1 MTLPTLAG
9 APSVVW
15 SRQGQN
21 LRSWQSANL
30 ANPMKSLLPENVYR
44 VWEPVLPEGEH
55 LPGPDGQRQPGQWL
69 PRNCSS
75 ETWTICWQ
83 SEGYLTREE
92 SLLFTPTP
100 TAGATSGDDHAVPLQ
115 VEGISVGGANNCEV
129 NTSLNNLARIPDE
142 LCISDQ
148 SQLVLPERRR
158 PRPTLPC
165 VCVRNVVI
173 FGPRLLSGH
182 VRAVILLALR
192 GA

>member
-1 MTLPTLAG
+1 MCIECG
-9 APSVVW
+9 
-15 SRQGQN
+15 N
-21 LRSWQSANL
+21 LCYPKVNTFLVLTVSANL
-30 ANPMKSLLPENVYR
+30 ISGYRGIAAMKLGPSVGNLRAISR
-44 VWEPVLPEGEH
+44 VKSP
-55 LPGPDGQRQPGQWL
+55 
-69 PRNCSS
+69 
-75 ETWTICWQ
+75 
-83 SEGYLTREE
+83 
-92 SLLFTPTP
+92 LLFTPTP

-115 VEGISVGGANNCEV
+115 VEGISVGGANNCKV

-142 LCISDQ
+142 LGISDQ
-148 SQLVLPERRR
+148 SQLVLPQRRR